1 VVKPLARFLVAGAAA
16 VLVAIVACGS
26 TTKNPS
32 DFGADGGGTP
42 LDGGQLDGASFG
54 SSSGIVFN
62 VDSAPSCV
70 GLACQQVA
78 CGGGAHTS
86 VSGTVYAPNGTLPL
100 YNVIVYVPNAPLAA
114 IDAGITCDQCGTI
127 ASGSPLV
134 TTLSDAT
141 GKFVLD
147 DVPAGVDFPLV
158 VQLGK
163 WRRETTVKA
172 VTSCVNTPL
181 TDPNLTR
188 LPKNQ
193 TEGNMPHI
201 ALTTGQCD
209 SMGCMLGKL
218 GIDVSEFGVQSDGPS
233 KAINVYSSVGDL
245 GFSDGFSNTMQ
256 ASTLWTNLPLL
267 KTYDMGIF
275 SCECSEAATTKGTAG
290 SPAFAAV
297 TDYVNAGGRIFTT
310 DFQYTWY
317 KYSADPN
324 LAAAASIAGG
334 APPGSNPLTLNEGF
348 PRGLAL
354 AEWLT
359 AVFPATPLVTADGG
373 PLSGASISADSIW
386 DNTQSINTDGGTQLW
401 ATADTAPHVFTLN
414 TPYGKPVAQQ
424 CGKGVHLDVHITE
437 SSQGSPDFVGC
448 DGTGGTTV
456 GSAGCYPNTCTNP
469 LKQDEAMFA
478 FFFFDLASCVQD
490 QGAPPTPPPPTPQ

>member
-1 VVKPLARFLVAGAAA
+1 MKPLARFVVAGAVA

-32 DFGADGGGTP
+32 AFGTDGGGSP
-42 LDGGQLDGASFG
+42 LDGGAEVDGASFG

-62 VDSAPSCV
+62 VDSAASCV

-86 VSGTVYAPNGTLPL
+86 ISGTVYAPNGTLPL
-100 YNVIVYVPNAPLAA
+100 YNVIVYVPNAPLAP

-134 TTLSDAT
+134 TALSDAT

-245 GFSDGFSNTMQ
+245 SFSDGFSNTTQ

-267 KTYDMGIF
+267 ETYDMGIF

-373 PLSGASISADSIW
+373 PLSGGSISADSIW
-386 DNTQSINTDGGTQLW
+386 DNTQTINTDGGTQLW